1 MIKEY
6 DLRDELDQVTMQIA
20 EFSGNPSTWQMWIV
34 YFLKSLEQ
42 RAMDVNPS
50 HQELYDDLLSRLQDT
65 IHQRRRTG
73 GW

>member
-6 DLRDELDQVTMQIA
+6 DLREELDQATMHIT
-20 EFSGNPSTWQMWIV
+20 EFSGNPSTWQTWIV

-42 RAMDVNPS
+42 RAMDVNPT
-50 HQELYDDLLSRLQDT
+50 HQDLYDDLLSRLQDT